1 MKKLLSITVIFVA
14 LIITSCASD
23 KKDDPL
29 APTSTSD
36 VRDKFV
42 SYWSAI
48 ENSAVIGTPTSH
60 TVNIIKSTTT
70 SSEILINNFSG
81 LSVSARAIVNSNLIT
96 IPYQQVGSIGFTQG
110 TGTLTNANTIS
121 LTYTTTISGSRDSSS
136 TVYSK

>member
-1 MKKLLSITVIFVA
+1 MKKVLSITVILTA
-14 LIITSCASD
+14 LLITSCASD

-29 APTSTSD
+29 APTSTAD

-60 TVNIIKSTTT
+60 TVNIIKSTTS

-81 LSVSARAIVNSNLIT
+81 LSESARAIVNNNSIS
-96 IPYQQVGSIGFTQG
+96 IPYQQIGSIGFTQG

-121 LTYTTTISGSRDSSS
+121 LTYTTSISGSRDSSS
-136 TVYSK
+136 TIYSK